1 MSWAKIRY
9 DILVEKKEW
18 NAPTEE
24 EKQILA
30 LQAQVNNIKKN
41 TGGNSKN
48 NRNKNNNK
56 NNNKDGNDTSTRPQ
70 WLTQEPG
77 KDKLTKPREW
87 MNKLWYWC
95 GQKTGGKC
103 EKYRQHKPSECE
115 ERYYYYYKKR
125 KAENQD
131 APKNK
136 PEVPKKAPTKK
147 PKVEEKDKKRQFLK
161 VMKSR
166 MTVRKVDS

>member
-1 MSWAKIRY
+1 MSWAKMRY

-70 WLTQEPG
+70 WLTQEPD

-95 GQKTGGKC
+95 GQKTGGKR
-103 EKYRQHKPSECE
+103 EKCRQHKPSECE
-115 ERYYYYYKKR
+115 GRSYYYKKR

-136 PEVPKKAPTKK
+136 PEVPKKPLQRNPRSKK
-147 PKVEEKDKKRQFLK
+147 KAKRKRSNFLK
-161 VMKSR
+161 R
-166 MTVRKVDS
+166 